1 MKYAELEQHL
11 KEISDK
17 KFADFSKSLSNSEY
31 ISLGVKNPVLRA
43 LIKDHKNDEE
53 LKLEDFKLG
62 KYLEVDFV
70 YFGLALSRAKTIEE
84 QLNFIENNI
93 KNGKSW
99 VLTDC
104 SQTYIK
110 KCDFETFYNF
120 FQKMCKSKF
129 TYDRRFAYV
138 FALKFTKN
146 PEILGV
152 FHQISLNEEY
162 MVMMAE
168 AWFLATVAIMFPNDV
183 YAYLKGIND
192 KTLRRKT
199 ISKMCDS
206 YRISN
211 EVKTKFKGLRN
222 EK

>member
-1 MKYAELEQHL
+1 MKYAELEKHL

-31 ISLGVKNPVLRA
+31 ISLGVKNPVLRS
-43 LIKDHKNDEE
+43 LIKDYKNDKE

-70 YFGLALSRAKTIEE
+70 YFGLALSRTKTIEE
-84 QLNFIENNI
+84 QLDFMEQNI

-104 SQTYIK
+104 SQTYLK
-110 KCDFETFYNF
+110 KCGFETFYNF
-120 FQKMCKSKF
+120 FQKMSKSKF

-138 FALKFTKN
+138 FALKFAKN
-146 PEILGV
+146 EEILWI
-152 FHQISLNEEY
+152 FQQISLNEEY

-168 AWFLATVAIMFPNDV
+168 AWFLATVAITFPDEV
-183 YAYLKGIND
+183 YAYLKSIND
-192 KTLRRKT
+192 VTLKRKT

-206 YRISN
+206 YRIKD
-211 EVKTKFKGLRN
+211 EVKNKFKELRN